1 MLLTAQNPL
10 RHVPEPAVA
19 GPAAR
24 SDRAREAAEYVA
36 FAVLVLGAGWVER
49 HGAGLEGLWSLAP
62 GLLATL
68 PLIVLSRSWR
78 LPLPWLV
85 VAAALPLS
93 IIATAALAP
102 GGWAGAERSAA
113 YGYGSLTFVAL
124 AAFARTPARRLAAAV
139 ALALVV
145 LDQFAQ
151 SWLAWW
157 GSQDPTRMLTGA
169 FNWHN
174 QYGAFAAAGVVLCSA
189 LALTAQDRRVRA
201 LAIFVGSILATGLLG
216 SASRASVLAA
226 AAACAVA
233 LLLAMRPVGVARAT
247 RRAAVV
253 AGASLAVGLF
263 LRSPVFFPQWSWPW
277 TPLVGRSV
285 AAADSASGFSSYQPL
300 SGNAS
305 ARLSYWQSGVDMASE
320 HPLVGTGLSTFGD
333 ASRWSMPLGV
343 RRSVDPHNELVR
355 AGAEGGLVGGL
366 PLALVLVLALALAAL
381 HLRAWWRQPASAIP
395 DPAAPAS
402 LLAAAVLITHA
413 LVDFDWSYP
422 TLAMAAGWCL
432 AVAAAA
438 IPVLAPAPSRPAPSR
453 PAPSR
458 AGATVAAGA
467 LVITLLAS
475 MAGSGVAARSRNA
488 LAESATPAN
497 DATAAQE
504 ALRAAWLPVAPDHR
518 LPAMAVTLAWRDAQP
533 APAWALGALGPRAAV
548 DSIAAV
554 ALSRAE
560 FSRGDRGAGLERLRQ
575 LAGRDP
581 VRAPDLVLAYADLL
595 ARDGRRAQAAD
606 VAVQL
611 LTALKAADVPAEA
624 TSSVATEI
632 ARLTGVDVRTRSV
645 AP

>member
-1 MLLTAQNPL
+1 MLLTAQNPP
-10 RHVPEPAVA
+10 RHVPEPTVVEPTVA
-19 GPAAR
+19 RPAAR
-24 SDRAREAAEYVA
+24 SDRAREAAEYAA

-49 HGAGLEGLWSLAP
+49 HGAGLEGFWSVAP

-68 PLIVLSRSWR
+68 PLIVVSRGWR
-78 LPLPWLV
+78 LPLPWLL
-85 VAAALPLS
+85 VAAALPVS

-124 AAFARTPARRLAAAV
+124 AAFARTSARRLAAAV
-139 ALALVV
+139 ALALLA

-157 GSQDPTRMLTGA
+157 GSQDPTRMLTGT

-189 LALTAQDRRVRA
+189 LALTAPARRVRA
-201 LAIFVGSILATGLLG
+201 LAVFVGSILATGLLA

-233 LLLAMRPVGVARAT
+233 LLLAMRSVGVARAT
-247 RRAAVV
+247 SRAAVV

-263 LRSPVFFPQWSWPW
+263 LRSPLFFPQWSWPW

-285 AAADSASGFSSYQPL
+285 ADSASGSSSYQPL

-305 ARLSYWQSGVDMASE
+305 ARLSYWQSGVDMATD

-381 HLRAWWRQPASAIP
+381 HLRAWWRQPASAIT
-395 DPAAPAS
+395 DPAALAS
-402 LLAAAVLITHA
+402 LLAAAVLVTHA

-438 IPVLAPAPSRPAPSR
+438 IPVLAPAS
-453 PAPSR
+453 SR
-458 AGATVAAGA
+458 AVAAGA

-488 LAESATPAN
+488 LVESATSAT
-497 DATAAQE
+497 DATRAQQ
-504 ALRAAWLPVAPDHR
+504 ALRAAWQPVAPDHR

-533 APAWALGALGPRAAV
+533 APEWALGALGPRAAV

-554 ALSRAE
+554 TLSRAE

-575 LAGRDP
+575 LARRDP

-611 LTALKAADVPAEA
+611 LTAMKAADVPVEA
-624 TSSVATEI
+624 TSSVATEF
-632 ARLTGVDVRTRSV
+632 ARLTGVDVRTRTV